1 MRITS
6 ILENQKIEK
15 RIAITPEIA
24 KKYIS
29 LGFEVSLSENYGNHL
44 GIKDE
49 EYKELGVS
57 ISKDEK
63 EIISS
68 ADIIVQLGL
77 LDDDKSSLFKE
88 NQSFI
93 GVLNP
98 YENKDKIN
106 DLVKKNINTFSLEL
120 LPRIT
125 RAQSMDILSS
135 QANLA
140 GYKAVVESF
149 AHFEKAIPMMM
160 TAAGTIPA
168 AKVLV
173 VGAGVA
179 GLQAIATAKR
189 MGAIVFATDVR
200 LASKEQVESLGG
212 KFLTVEGAEN
222 LETEGGYAK
231 EASDDFKKK
240 QEELLSETLKKID
253 IVVCTALIPGK
264 KAPIIIKEDMINNM
278 KAGSIIYDLAAIQGG
293 NTAHTK
299 VDEIV
304 DKNGVKIMGESNI
317 LNKLPTSASNLYAK
331 NVFNFVSNLYDK
343 ENITLFK
350 SLLRQELNAA
360 GLIINATLNLSLSH
374 TEANI
379 IQETMIRF
387 KIAIDKL
394 SEHIQI
400 KDPQKSIKRRSHE
413 TYILSK
419 TMRIRLAK
427 KSDIWLLYNWVN
439 KIDSIE
445 NKLITNKKIPKTDH
459 KIWYENSLKNKNRYI
474 WIIENQHIAIGQLR
488 FDINEDK
495 KLCFID
501 IYIDK
506 EHRKNNFG
514 QNAYK
519 SSY

>member
-1 MRITS
+1 MNIAS
-6 ILENQKIEK
+6 ILENQKIER
-15 RIAITPEIA
+15 RISITPDIA

-29 LGFEVSLSENYGNHL
+29 LGFKVSLSENYGSHL
-44 GIKDE
+44 GINDK

-57 ISKDEK
+57 ILKDEK
-63 EIISS
+63 EIITNT
-68 ADIIVQLGL
+68 DIIVQLGL
-77 LDDDKSSLFKE
+77 LSDDKNSLLKK
-88 NQSFI
+88 NQIFI

-98 YENKDKIN
+98 YDNKDKI
-106 DLVKKNINTFSLEL
+106 DSLVKKNINTFSLEL

-200 LASKEQVESLGG
+200 MASKEQVESLGG

-253 IVVCTALIPGK
+253 IVICTALIPGK
-264 KAPIIIKEDMINNM
+264 KAPVIIKEDMINNM

-299 VDEIV
+299 VDEIL
-304 DKNGVKIMGESNI
+304 DINGVKIMGESNI

-343 ENITLFK
+343 ENNKININL
-350 SLLRQELNAA
+350 EDE
-360 GLIINATLNLSLSH
+360 IINKTL
-374 TEANI
+374 
-379 IQETMIRF
+379 
-387 KIAIDKL
+387 
-394 SEHIQI
+394 
-400 KDPQKSIKRRSHE
+400 
-413 TYILSK
+413 
-419 TMRIRLAK
+419 
-427 KSDIWLLYNWVN
+427 
-439 KIDSIE
+439 
-445 NKLITNKKIPKTDH
+445 
-459 KIWYENSLKNKNRYI
+459 LK
-474 WIIENQHIAIGQLR
+474 
-488 FDINEDK
+488 
-495 KLCFID
+495 
-501 IYIDK
+501 
-506 EHRKNNFG
+506 
-514 QNAYK
+514 
-519 SSY
+519 